1 MYRRIFLAACMV
13 LFSVWHVA
21 SFDYDSYD
29 YDCFFMRALASGMHI
44 SQTFHPQ
51 GLHMVKSRNW
61 DGIAKRCPRMR
72 FEP

>member
-1 MYRRIFLAACMV
+1 MVYNMTTFFL
-13 LFSVWHVA
+13 
-21 SFDYDSYD
+21 
-29 YDCFFMRALASGMHI
+29 RALASGMHI

-61 DGIAKRCPRMR
+61 DGITKKMFFRCPTMR